1 MPYKSKLDRAAAQRR
16 YRARRADERL
26 TAAKSKRTASR
37 DEAGAWPLDP
47 AGAVARWSRDVLK
60 VPPGHPRSG
69 EPMELPDYGVSF
81 LADVFTHRES
91 LLCVARKN
99 SKSGIVAVLLL
110 ACMAGPLRRPGFAA
124 GVASI
129 SKDKAALLKRQCEQI
144 AEASNLQG
152 LQFLK
157 SPAPG
162 RIEAEGIG
170 GIVEIM
176 SAETGGNASS
186 FDLSICDE
194 LGLFKERDREFVAS
208 MRSAISAKNGRFVS
222 LSVHGDGPFIPEI
235 LERRGDQSL
244 AVALY
249 QAHEGC
255 ALDDEDA
262 WAAANPGI
270 ACGIKSL
277 DYMRDESRRVSVTTT
292 DQAHFRA
299 FDLNQPGSPTLENLV
314 SVRDWESCMIDELPE
329 RRGKCVIGFDAGAS
343 SSMTCSAVYWPE
355 SGRFE
360 VYAGLPDTP
369 DIAAREAVDRAPYAL
384 MVKRGELDLYA
395 GRLVPVGRFVED
407 LAERLRGE
415 HVLAL
420 GADRFRK
427 AEVLQALEAA
437 KVDWPVMWR
446 GTGASATAD
455 GSHDVR
461 AFQRAVIGKRI
472 RHSGSVL
479 MASAI
484 KGSRL
489 RVDVAGNPAL
499 EKIKSK
505 SRIDAAQASV
515 ISAGLAE
522 VLAVEI
528 NRPKPRMR
536 MAVVDA

>member
-1 MPYKSKLDRAAAQRR
+1 M
-16 YRARRADERL
+16 
-26 TAAKSKRTASR
+26 
-37 DEAGAWPLDP
+37 DEAGAWPTDP

-91 LLCVARKN
+91 ALVRREEEQQERNRCRSIAGLY
-99 SKSGIVAVLLL
+99 G
-110 ACMAGPLRRPGFAA
+110 GPLE
-124 GVASI
+124 ASRLCRWRGEHFQRT
-129 SKDKAALLKRQCEQI
+129 KAALLKRQCEQI

-152 LQFLK
+152 LSFMR

-255 ALDDEDA
+255 ALDSEDA

-277 DYMRDESRRVSVTTT
+277 DYMRDESRRVSITSS

-314 SVRDWESCMIDELPE
+314 SVRDWESCMIPESELPE

-343 SSMTCSAVYWPE
+343 SSMTCAAVFWPE
-355 SGRFE
+355 S
-360 VYAGLPDTP
+360 
-369 DIAAREAVDRAPYAL
+369 
-384 MVKRGELDLYA
+384 K
-395 GRLVPVGRFVED
+395 
-407 LAERLRGE
+407 
-415 HVLAL
+415 
-420 GADRFRK
+420 RFRGM
-427 AEVLQALEAA
+427 V
-437 KVDWPVMWR
+437 
-446 GTGASATAD
+446 GAPGYA
-455 GSHDVR
+455 
-461 AFQRAVIGKRI
+461 
-472 RHSGSVL
+472 
-479 MASAI
+479 
-484 KGSRL
+484 
-489 RVDVAGNPAL
+489 
-499 EKIKSK
+499 
-505 SRIDAAQASV
+505 
-515 ISAGLAE
+515 
-522 VLAVEI
+522 
-528 NRPKPRMR
+528 
-536 MAVVDA
+536 

>member
-1 MPYKSKLDRAAAQRR
+1 
-16 YRARRADERL
+16 
-26 TAAKSKRTASR
+26 
-37 DEAGAWPLDP
+37 
-47 AGAVARWSRDVLK
+47 
-60 VPPGHPRSG
+60 
-69 EPMELPDYGVSF
+69 MELPGYGVAF
-81 LADVFTHRES
+81 LADVFSHRES
-91 LLCVARKN
+91 LMCIGRKN

-110 ACMAGPLRRPGFAA
+110 SHLAGPLRYAGFSA

-129 SKDKAALLKRQCEQI
+129 SKEKAALLKRQCEQI
-144 AEASNLQG
+144 AEASNLPG
-152 LQFLK
+152 LSFLR

-162 RIEAEGIG
+162 RIESDSG
-170 GIVEIM
+170 GIVEVM
-176 SAETGGNASS
+176 SAESGGNASS

-208 MRSAISAKNGRFVS
+208 MRSATSAKNGRFVS

-235 LERRGDQSL
+235 LERRGDHSL

-249 QAHEGC
+249 QAPEGC
-255 ALDDEDA
+255 ALDSEDA

-277 DYMRDESRRVSVTTT
+277 DYMRDESRRVSITAS

-299 FDLNQPGSPTLENLV
+299 FDLNQPGSPTLEGLV
-314 SVRDWESCMIDELPE
+314 SVRDWENCMVPELPE
-329 RRGKCVIGFDAGAS
+329 RRGKCVVAVDCGAS
-343 SSMTCSAVYWPE
+343 TSMTCACVFWPE

-369 DIAAREAVDRAPYAL
+369 DIAAREEVDRAPYAL
-384 MVKRGELDLYA
+384 MVERGELDLYA

-472 RHSGSVL
+472 KHSGSVL

-489 RVDVAGNPAL
+489 RVDPAGNPAL
-499 EKIKSK
+499 EKSRQKT
-505 SRIDAAQASV
+505 RIDAAQAGV
-515 ISAGLAE
+515 IAAGLAE
-522 VLAVEI
+522 VLASEI
-528 NRPKPRMR
+528 KRPKPRMR

>member
-1 MPYKSKLDRAAAQRR
+1 M
-16 YRARRADERL
+16 
-26 TAAKSKRTASR
+26 
-37 DEAGAWPLDP
+37 DEAGAWPTDP

-99 SKSGIVAVLLL
+99 SKSAIVAVLLL
-110 ACMAGPLRRPGFAA
+110 AHLTGPLRQEGWTA

-129 SKDKAALLKRQCEQI
+129 SKEKASLLKRQCEQI
-144 AEASNLQG
+144 AEASKLPG
-152 LQFLK
+152 LNFLR

-162 RIEAEGIG
+162 RIESEAG
-170 GIVEIM
+170 GLVEIM
-176 SAETGGNASS
+176 SAETGGNSS
-186 FDLSICDE
+186 GFDLSICDE

-222 LSVHGDGPFIPEI
+222 LSVYGDSPFVPEI
-235 LERRGDQSL
+235 LARRGGDPAL
-244 AVALY
+244 AVHLY
-249 QAHEGC
+249 QAPEGC
-255 ALDDEDA
+255 ALDSEDA
-262 WAAANPGI
+262 WDAANPGI
-270 ACGIKSL
+270 AAGIKSRS
-277 DYMRDESRRVSVTTT
+277 YMADEARRVSVTTT

-299 FDLNQPGSPTLENLV
+299 FDLNQPGSPSLESLV
-314 SVRDWESCMIDELPE
+314 SVRDWESCMVDELPE

-343 SSMTCSAVYWPE
+343 SSMTCAAVFWPD
-355 SGRFE
+355 SMRFE
-360 VYAGLPDTP
+360 LLGGLPDTP
-369 DIAAREAVDRAPYAL
+369 SLDKREEADRQPYGL
-384 MVKRGELDLYA
+384 MVERGELDVYA

-415 HVLAL
+415 TVLAL

-427 AEVLQALEAA
+427 AEVLQALESA

-472 RHSGSVL
+472 RHSGSLV

-499 EKIKSK
+499 QKLKSK

-515 ISAGLAE
+515 ISTGLAE
-522 VLAVEI
+522 VLASEI
-528 NRPKPRMR
+528 KRPKPRMR
-536 MAVVDA
+536 MAVVEA